1 MVGRDTYKTRLCA
14 HYQRGCCRFISCK
27 FAHGSA
33 ELRRPFNEIRYN
45 SAEVFHATSDACLD
59 VLSSQLELKTFVHLE
74 SAVVYEGSE
83 RCLWNICSL
92 NGNRGSVELRRR
104 IHRNRSPLCNSP
116 DRRDGDSSPEKRMSV
131 PDRNVRKRTR
141 WDVRG
146 DGSIDQIE
154 DKAKMQIDDQL
165 RETYAEIRRL
175 EDDKQRLQMYLE
187 DKDKEASSLTFEIHE
202 LEMQLSEEKKEGNR
216 FKTKVKKFI
225 EAHNCHLRLQDELKR
240 SEAQLQNLVEHLDS
254 DVGEGSEDDPNI
266 KALRDDEGRLNSSS
280 RVEVRE
286 TSPQARLSAPDADGP
301 CCHLQYKGNDEN
313 VDVYGVDKETVEVDI
328 V

>member
-1 MVGRDTYKTRLCA
+1 MAPPSSAARLM
-14 HYQRGCCRFISCK
+14 K
-27 FAHGSA
+27 
-33 ELRRPFNEIRYN
+33 EIRYN

-83 RCLWNICSL
+83 RCLWNICR
-92 NGNRGSVELRRR
+92 NRGSVELRRR

-116 DRRDGDSSPEKRMSV
+116 DRRDGKARQTSHGARHILPLSSVEFVFLFLLFCFAGDSSPEKRI
-131 PDRNVRKRTR
+131 DRNVRKRTR

-286 TSPQARLSAPDADGP
+286 TSPQVQR
-301 CCHLQYKGNDEN
+301 QR
-313 VDVYGVDKETVEVDI
+313 
-328 V
+328 